1 MYKYKKTTQK
11 LTKAFEPLLTPS
23 LLQLCRSRFRLIISE
38 QKFIF
43 IIESRTFF
51 VNLNVALISAHQ
63 IS

>member
-11 LTKAFEPLLTPS
+11 LTKAFERFLRI